1 MKYIERYL
9 RITSL
14 IVCVSLWNVV
24 ILDTPGFSASPR
36 EEVRRQEEQLKSE
49 IARLQ
54 QAKPLLFAHRQ
65 IDKVLEDF
73 SPTGAEADL
82 LLLAA
87 ELCGNNLTKL
97 QQEFPMLC
105 SIYQPVFIGD
115 LDQDGEAEVLIDRS
129 SVRESDVTEL
139 VIFQH
144 EGEAVGEHAKIIPQR
159 HVDIEIDVR
168 PEDNGRDVIVLSLRV
183 YRLLPIEET
192 NKMAT
197 LVTLQQML
205 LRFTGKEI
213 EEISPF
219 KVVYEGIELDK

>member
-129 SVRESDVTEL
+129 SVRD
-139 VIFQH
+139 
-144 EGEAVGEHAKIIPQR
+144 
-159 HVDIEIDVR
+159 
-168 PEDNGRDVIVLSLRV
+168 LRV
-183 YRLLPIEET
+183 SRRAPNGTADICWRIADRRGYGRRDLS
-192 NKMAT
+192 
-197 LVTLQQML
+197 
-205 LRFTGKEI
+205 FG
-213 EEISPF
+213 
-219 KVVYEGIELDK
+219 